1 MVASLKFSFDR
12 RSPSVFQHE
21 EEEVRVSLTLWA
33 SRAGKENPTG
43 TWSPAILSGDQF
55 RPRFAA
61 RLAGFFLELALG
73 AGPILERI
81 SGRAAALQIDA
92 VGAQRDLL
100 RCRMDPDRS
109 RLCHCYLGTLARL
122 GHTLLPSI
130 FDCGFHFTFRGKP
143 SLQNSLETQSKDSI
157 H

>member
-12 RSPSVFQHE
+12 RSPSGFQHE

-43 TWSPAILSGDQF
+43 TWSPTLLSSD
-55 RPRFAA
+55 RFWRGLTA

-73 AGPILERI
+73 ARPILECI

-109 RLCHCYLGTLARL
+109 RLCHCY
-122 GHTLLPSI
+122 
-130 FDCGFHFTFRGKP
+130 
-143 SLQNSLETQSKDSI
+143 
-157 H
+157 